1 MTPPASLFAS
11 PAPPAAV
18 EIAPRFVSAVSTA
31 QHGGAAVISSYA
43 IEPLPAGAVTPS
55 LNGPNIADPERVAS
69 AVRNVFAQLGGR
81 PRRVALVVPDSLA
94 KVSLVR
100 LDKVP
105 ARAEDLDQ
113 LIRFHVRKSAPF
125 RVEDAQVTYSPGA
138 ALPDGGREFVVAVA
152 RRDLVR
158 EYEVACEAAG
168 AHAGL
173 VDLVTFSLVNAVLA
187 AEQRLA
193 GDWLLVHLTPDYAT
207 IVILRGED
215 AIFYRNRA
223 EGSDETLAD
232 LVHQTAM
239 YYEDRLGGTG
249 GFKRVMLVGTG
260 SVDGHGLDAVR
271 RDIEGRLRVRTESIA
286 ADRIAR
292 FTDRISAD
300 RGLLD
305 TITPLAGILARG
317 RAAVQ
322 GRA

>member
-1 MTPPASLFAS
+1 MTPPASFFAS

-18 EIAPRFVSAVSTA
+18 EIAPGFVSAISMT
-31 QHGGAAVISSYA
+31 QHGGSPAIAAHA

-55 LNGPNIADPERVAS
+55 LNGPNVADPAAVAG
-69 AVRNVFAQLGGR
+69 ALRRAFAQVGGR
-81 PRRVALVVPDSLA
+81 PKRVALVVPDSLA

-100 LDKVP
+100 LEKIP

-125 RVEDAQVTYSPGA
+125 QVEDAQVTYSPGA
-138 ALPDGGREFVVAVA
+138 LLQDGGREFVVAVA

-158 EYEVACEAAG
+158 EYEAACEAAG

-173 VDLVTFSLVNAVLA
+173 VDLVTFGVVNAVLA
-187 AEQRLA
+187 SEQRLA
-193 GDWLLVHLTPDYAT
+193 GDWLLVHLTPEYGT

-215 AIFYRNRA
+215 VIFYRNRA
-223 EGSDETLAD
+223 EGSEDTLAD

-249 GFKRVMLVGTG
+249 GFNRVLLAGTG
-260 SVDGHGLDAVR
+260 PVEARALEAVR
-271 RDIEGRLRVRTESIA
+271 RDIEGRLGVRTESLA

-292 FTDRISAD
+292 FTDRITAD
-300 RGLLD
+300 PALVNS
-305 TITPLAGILARG
+305 ITPLVGVLARA
-317 RAAVQ
+317 RAGV
-322 GRA
+322 